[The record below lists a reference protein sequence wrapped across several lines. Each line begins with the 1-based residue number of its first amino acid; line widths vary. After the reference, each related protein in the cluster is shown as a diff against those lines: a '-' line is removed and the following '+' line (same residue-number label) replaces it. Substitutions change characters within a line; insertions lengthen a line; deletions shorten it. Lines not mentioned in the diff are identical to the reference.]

1 MEFSKKAFE
10 VAILSVSEAVRSV
23 LVDGLQGRMDRCRGK
38 VPSAAHLLNAAQVS
52 HVALHFRDVLVFDVP
67 QRDAIAAARQF
78 DNTQTKPRATPSKT
92 KTMKGC
98 ILAALVSAPACR

>member
-1 MEFSKKAFE
+1 M
-10 VAILSVSEAVRSV
+10 
-23 LVDGLQGRMDRCRGK
+23 
-38 VPSAAHLLNAAQVS
+38 
-52 HVALHFRDVLVFDVP
+52 FDVP